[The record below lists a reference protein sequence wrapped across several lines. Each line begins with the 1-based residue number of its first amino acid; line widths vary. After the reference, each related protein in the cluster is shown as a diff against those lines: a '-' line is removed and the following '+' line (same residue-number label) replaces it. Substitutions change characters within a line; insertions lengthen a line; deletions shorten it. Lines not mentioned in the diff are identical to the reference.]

1 MIPRDYVTEWRA
13 QAPWVQDAQVEQ
25 DLVIARALV
34 ELFSHAAVAGGL
46 AFRGGTALYKLYL
59 TPPARYSEDI
69 DLVQTVPGPMGPV
82 MDGVRQSLDPWLGK
96 PKWKQTEARVTFI
109 YRFSS
114 EDEPPLPLRLKVE
127 ISSREHFSV
136 FGLVRIPF
144 SVASRWFSGTADIV
158 TYELDELL
166 ATKLRALYQRKKG
179 RDLFDLATALDRD
192 AVFPARVAATF
203 ERNLTAK
210 LRDRQ
215 FRSDIGPLLAH
226 GYSWDV
232 EAAAR
237 QVSASLVSLLP
248 GAPWRGEG

>member
-1 MIPRDYVTEWRA
+1 MRRW
-13 QAPWVQDAQVEQ
+13 
-25 DLVIARALV
+25 L
-34 ELFSHAAVAGGL
+34 AVRRSGAG
-46 AFRGGTALYKLYL
+46 ALYKLYL

-69 DLVQTVPGPMGPV
+69 DLVQTVPGPIGPV
-82 MDGVRQSLDPWLGK
+82 MDGVRESLDPWLGK

-109 YRFSS
+109 YRFAS

-144 SVASRWFSGTADIV
+144 SVASRWFRGTADVV

-179 RDLFDLATALDRD
+179 RDLFDLATALR
-192 AVFPARVAATF
+192 AASVAPARIAAAFAAHMARTGGPVSRATF

-215 FRSDIGPLLAH
+215 FRSDIAPLLAH

-237 QVSASLVSLLP
+237 QVSTRLVSLLP

>member
-1 MIPRDYVTEWRA
+1 M
-13 QAPWVQDAQVEQ
+13 
-25 DLVIARALV
+25 IARALV

-69 DLVQTVPGPMGPV
+69 DLVQTVPGPIGPV

-179 RDLFDLATALDRD
+179 RDLFDLATALD
-192 AVFPARVAATF
+192 AASVAPTRIAAAFAAHMAHTGDPVSRATF

-237 QVSASLVSLLP
+237 QVSARLVSLLP
-248 GAPWRGEG
+248 GAPWKGEG